1 MIPKNKVQLE
11 LKKTARKLFEAGMD
25 MPDIAIQ
32 LKINLQTLYNLSSKE
47 NWEKGK
53 RKELIHCLE
62 TEKELLQLKEVI
74 AEAIADYIQIE
85 KNNRKIIQELQ
96 TDEKETPTGEIKR
109 ALVKS
114 RAEAAVAHMIAA
126 SAGFKLAKDLYNIRT
141 PNEEVELKVSQ
152 VRYEKLKKELLIGVI
167 EDNSNGDIEI

>member
-62 TEKELLQLKEVI
+62 TEEELLQLKEVI
-74 AEAIADYIQIE
+74 AKVISDYIQIE
-85 KNNRKIIQELQ
+85 QNNREIIQELQ
-96 TDEKETPTGEIKR
+96 KDEKETPTGEIKR

-126 SAGFKLAKDLYNIRT
+126 STGFKLAKDLYNIRT
-141 PNEEVELKVSQ
+141 PNEEVELAIN
-152 VRYEKLKKELLIGVI
+152 KLKYESLKKKLFDDVTE
-167 EDNSNGDIEI
+167 GDIEL

>member
-1 MIPKNKVQLE
+1 MIPKNKIQLE

-32 LKINLQTLYNLSSKE
+32 LKVNLQTLYNLSSKE

-53 RKELIHCLE
+53 RKELIHLLD

-96 TDEKETPTGEIKR
+96 TDEKETPTGQLKR

-114 RAEAAVAHMIAA
+114 RAEATVAHMIAA
-126 SAGFKLAKDLYNIRT
+126 STGFKLAKDLYNIRT
-141 PNEEVELKVSQ
+141 PNEEVELAIKKLE
-152 VRYEKLKKELLIGVI
+152 YEGLKKKLFDDVTE
-167 EDNSNGDIEI
+167 GDIEL

>member
-47 NWEKGK
+47 QWEKGK

-96 TDEKETPTGEIKR
+96 TDEKETPTGQIKR

-114 RAEAAVAHMIAA
+114 RAEATVAHMIAA
-126 SAGFKLAKDLYNIRT
+126 STGFKLAKDLYNLRT
-141 PNEEVELKVSQ
+141 PNEEVELAMKKLE
-152 VRYEKLKKELLIGVI
+152 YEGLKKKLFDDVTE
-167 EDNSNGDIEI
+167 GDIEL

>member
-62 TEKELLQLKEVI
+62 TEKELLQLKEVM
-74 AEAIADYIQIE
+74 AAAIADYIQIE
-85 KNNRKIIQELQ
+85 KNNREIIQELQ
-96 TDEKETPTGEIKR
+96 TDEKETPTGQLKR

-114 RAEAAVAHMIAA
+114 RAEATVAHMIAA
-126 SAGFKLAKDLYNIRT
+126 STGFKLAKDLYNIRT
-141 PNEEVELKVSQ
+141 PNEEVELAMK
-152 VRYEKLKKELLIGVI
+152 RLEYEGLKKKLFDDVTE
-167 EDNSNGDIEI
+167 GDIEL

>member
-62 TEKELLQLKEVI
+62 TEEELLQLKEVI

-96 TDEKETPTGEIKR
+96 TDEKETPTGQLKR

-114 RAEAAVAHMIAA
+114 RAEATVAHMIAA
-126 SAGFKLAKDLYNIRT
+126 STGFKLAKDLYNIRT
-141 PNEEVELKVSQ
+141 PNEEVELAMK
-152 VRYEKLKKELLIGVI
+152 RLEYEGLKKKLFDDVTE
-167 EDNSNGDIEI
+167 GDIEL

>member
-47 NWEKGK
+47 NWKKGK

-62 TEKELLQLKEVI
+62 TEEELLQLKEVI
-74 AEAIADYIQIE
+74 AEVISDYIQIE
-85 KNNRKIIQELQ
+85 QNNREIIQELQ

-109 ALVKS
+109 SLVKS
-114 RAEAAVAHMIAA
+114 RAEAAVAHMTAA
-126 SAGFKLAKDLYNIRT
+126 SIGFKLAKDLYNIRT
-141 PNEEVELKVSQ
+141 TNEEIELAIN
-152 VRYEKLKKELLIGVI
+152 KLKYESLKKKLFDDITE
-167 EDNSNGDIEI
+167 GDIEL

>member
-62 TEKELLQLKEVI
+62 TEEELLQLKEVI
-74 AEAIADYIQIE
+74 AKVISDYIQIE
-85 KNNRKIIQELQ
+85 QNNREIIQELQ
-96 TDEKETPTGEIKR
+96 KDEKETPTGEIKR

-126 SAGFKLAKDLYNIRT
+126 STGFKLAKDLYNICT
-141 PNEEVELKVSQ
+141 PNEEVELAIN
-152 VRYEKLKKELLIGVI
+152 KLKYESLKKKLFDDVTE
-167 EDNSNGDIEI
+167 GDIEL

>member
-62 TEKELLQLKEVI
+62 TEEELLQLKEVI
-74 AEAIADYIQIE
+74 AEVISDYIQIE
-85 KNNRKIIQELQ
+85 QNNREIIQELQ

-109 ALVKS
+109 SLVKS
-114 RAEAAVAHMIAA
+114 RAEAAVAHITAA
-126 SAGFKLAKDLYNIRT
+126 SIGFKLVKDLYNIRT
-141 PNEEVELKVSQ
+141 PNEEIELAIN
-152 VRYEKLKKELLIGVI
+152 KLKYESLKKKLFNDVTE
-167 EDNSNGDIEI
+167 GDIEL

>member
-1 MIPKNKVQLE
+1 MIPKNKIQLE
-11 LKKTARKLFEAGMD
+11 LKKTARKLFEAGVD

-32 LKINLQTLYNLSSKE
+32 LKVNLQTLYNLSSKE

-53 RKELIHCLE
+53 RKELIHLLD

-96 TDEKETPTGEIKR
+96 TDEKETPTGQLKR

-114 RAEAAVAHMIAA
+114 RAEATVAHMIAA
-126 SAGFKLAKDLYNIRT
+126 STGFKLAKDLYNIRT
-141 PNEEVELKVSQ
+141 PNEEVELAMK
-152 VRYEKLKKELLIGVI
+152 RLEYEGLKKKLFDDVTE
-167 EDNSNGDIEI
+167 GDIEL

>member
-1 MIPKNKVQLE
+1 MIPKNKIQLE
-11 LKKTARKLFEAGMD
+11 LKKTARKLFEAGVD

-32 LKINLQTLYNLSSKE
+32 LKVNLQTLYNLSSKE

-53 RKELIHCLE
+53 RKELIHLLD

-96 TDEKETPTGEIKR
+96 TDEKETPTGQLKR

-114 RAEAAVAHMIAA
+114 RAEATVAHMIAA
-126 SAGFKLAKDLYNIRT
+126 STGFKLAKDLYNIRT
-141 PNEEVELKVSQ
+141 PNEEVELAIKKLE
-152 VRYEKLKKELLIGVI
+152 YEGLKKKLFDDVTE
-167 EDNSNGDIEI
+167 GDIEL